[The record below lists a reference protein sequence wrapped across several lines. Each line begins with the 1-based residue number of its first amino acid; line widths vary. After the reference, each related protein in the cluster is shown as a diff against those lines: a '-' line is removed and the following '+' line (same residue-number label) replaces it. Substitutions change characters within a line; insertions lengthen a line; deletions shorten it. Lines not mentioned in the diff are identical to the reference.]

1 MFPDSRERE
10 SIAPS
15 PTNRSQGG
23 FVRIAPSLD
32 SMHLLSNIAV
42 QEWGRPALLYSNLLR
57 LLLAGALGGII
68 GLERTIHHKSA
79 GIRTNMFICMGAAL
93 FTIMS
98 ELLPDPSVGDR
109 TRIASN
115 IVQGVGFLG
124 AGAILHNK
132 GGVSGLT
139 TAATIWVVA
148 SIGMAAGAGHYLL
161 ATLTAIIILIALNLL
176 GYLEARL
183 GLKPITVSYEVTG
196 KSAPE
201 ILDELNEIFEAS
213 HHFMHRLQVGRS
225 QDLSRVIFDLTC
237 TLPEHRALESK
248 MKKQRGIESVATFNK
263 SEEE

>member
-15 PTNRSQGG
+15 LTNRSQGG

-32 SMHLLSNIAV
+32 SMHLFSNIAV

-68 GLERTIHHKSA
+68 GLERTIHHKTA
-79 GIRTNMFICMGAAL
+79 GIRTNMFICVGAAL
-93 FTIMS
+93 FTVLSQVI
-98 ELLPDPSVGDR
+98 PDPSVGDR

-161 ATLTAIIILIALNLL
+161 ATLTAVIILVALNLL
-176 GYLEARL
+176 GYLEARF
-183 GLKPITVSYEVTG
+183 GLKAITVSYEVIG
-196 KSAPE
+196 KNVPE
-201 ILDELNEIFEAS
+201 ILEQLNEILEGS
-213 HHFMHRLQVGRS
+213 HHFMHGIQIGRS
-225 QDLSRVIFDLTC
+225 ESLSRVAFDLTC
-237 TLPEHRALESK
+237 TVPEHRALESK
-248 MKKQRGIESVATFNK
+248 MKMRHQFDSVTTF
-263 SEEE
+263 